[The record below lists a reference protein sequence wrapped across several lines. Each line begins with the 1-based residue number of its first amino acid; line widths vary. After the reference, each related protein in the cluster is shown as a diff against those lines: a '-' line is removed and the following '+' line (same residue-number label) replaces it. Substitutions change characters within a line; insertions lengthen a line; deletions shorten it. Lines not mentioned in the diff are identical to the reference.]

1 MGNIIYDDLYRYTG
15 KRNLKLLVRYILFTP
30 GFRYTFFYRKA
41 QYAENSYS
49 RFFLE
54 FFRRRCMLQTAIQI
68 PSATKIGKG
77 FRIVHFGHIVINPNA
92 IIGENFNI
100 AQGVNIGNAEGK
112 RKGTPV
118 IGNNV
123 YVAANAVIVGDVKIG
138 DDVFIA
144 PNSFVNIDIPNG
156 CIALGNPAQII
167 QKDFASKKY
176 IVYKV

>member
-1 MGNIIYDDLYRYTG
+1 
-15 KRNLKLLVRYILFTP
+15 
-30 GFRYTFFYRKA
+30 
-41 QYAENSYS
+41 
-49 RFFLE
+49 
-54 FFRRRCMLQTAIQI
+54 MLQTAIQI